1 MKIVQ
6 LLPELNEGGVERG
19 VVELNREFIK
29 RGHKSIVISSGGKM
43 VPLITEM
50 GGEHITFDVCSK
62 NPLTVPLRSFKLARL
77 FTELKPDV
85 IHARSRVP
93 AWLCHFANKKTDFP
107 FVTTVHGMNS
117 ISRYSRIMAT
127 GDQTIC
133 VSEVIKAYLLENYQG
148 LDPDRLHVIQRGV
161 DMNVFDPAAVD
172 SAFVSELKEHLG
184 LENTFIVGSVGRI
197 TYLKDYETFIAAIAR
212 CKGEIPN
219 IRGVIVGGVRQDK
232 QAYLESLKQLAKSQ
246 GVEREI
252 IFAGSQTRMPEVYA
266 LFDVMV
272 NASLKMGNVGRTVTE
287 GLAMNTPVIATT
299 FEGLR
304 NLVVDGVNGY
314 IIKNQDVDGLAK
326 SMLSLYQA
334 PIKETRT
341 TVDPTFTLDA
351 MVESTLAVY
360 RKLQ

>member
-1 MKIVQ
+1 
-6 LLPELNEGGVERG
+6 
-19 VVELNREFIK
+19 
-29 RGHKSIVISSGGKM
+29 
-43 VPLITEM
+43 
-50 GGEHITFDVCSK
+50 
-62 NPLTVPLRSFKLARL
+62 
-77 FTELKPDV
+77 
-85 IHARSRVP
+85 
-93 AWLCHFANKKTDFP
+93 
-107 FVTTVHGMNS
+107 VHGMNS